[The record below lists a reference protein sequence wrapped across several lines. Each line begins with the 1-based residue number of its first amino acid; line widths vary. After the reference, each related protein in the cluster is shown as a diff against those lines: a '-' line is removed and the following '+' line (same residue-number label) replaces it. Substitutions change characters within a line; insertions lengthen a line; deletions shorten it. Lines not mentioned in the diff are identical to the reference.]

1 MLFAA
6 THQARIL
13 DRGAVVHDDLEA
25 GRAHLLSR
33 QLVHDIQLHPY
44 ESGADLDGVERR
56 CSGVRGV
63 AEDVD
68 HVDAAGLVLRD
79 VLQAGIGR
87 LAVEG
92 LAGEPGVDRDDAVA
106 LRLQEAH
113 HAVTVAVRL
122 VAGAHQGNGLG
133 LGQDLAQER
142 IAGTRGHDD
151 QSSSLWPRRPARS
164 WMNCQATRP
173 ERAPRVTDHSLASA
187 RSWAWSILMP
197 MAST

>member
-6 THQARIL
+6 TNQAGIL
-13 DRGAVVHDDLEA
+13 DRGAAVHDDLEA
-25 GRAHLLSR
+25 SRAHLLGR
-33 QLVHDIQLHPY
+33 RLVHHIELHPH
-44 ESGADLDGVERR
+44 EPGADLDGFERR
-56 CSGVRGV
+56 RGGVGGV

-68 HVDAAGLVLRD
+68 HVDPAGLVLRD
-79 VLQAGIGR
+79 VLQAGIDR
-87 LAVEG
+87 LAVER
-92 LAGEPGVDRDDAVA
+92 LAGEAGIDRDDPIA

-113 HAVTVAVRL
+113 HAVAVAVRL
-122 VAGAHQGNGLG
+122 VAGADQGDGLG

-142 IAGTRGHDD
+142 IAGTRGHDG

>member
-6 THQARIL
+6 TDQAGIL
-13 DRGAVVHDDLEA
+13 NRGAVVHDDLEA
-25 GRAHLLSR
+25 GRAHLLGR
-33 QLVHDIQLHPY
+33 RLVHDIELHPH
-44 ESGADLDGVERR
+44 EFGADLDRVQRWRGGV
-56 CSGVRGV
+56 GGV

-68 HVDAAGLVLRD
+68 HVDPAGLVFRD
-79 VLQAGIGR
+79 VLEGRIDR
-87 LAVEG
+87 LAVER
-92 LAGEPGVDRDDAVA
+92 LAGEAGVDRDHPVA

-113 HAVTVAVRL
+113 HAVAVAVRL
-122 VAGAHQGNGLG
+122 VAGAHQHDGLG

-142 IAGTRGHDD
+142 IAGTRGHED